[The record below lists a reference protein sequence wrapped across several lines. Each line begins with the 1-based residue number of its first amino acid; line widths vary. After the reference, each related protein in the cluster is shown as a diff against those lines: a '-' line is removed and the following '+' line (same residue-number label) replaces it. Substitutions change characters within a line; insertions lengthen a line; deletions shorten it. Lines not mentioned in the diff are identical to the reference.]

1 MQIAADKGD
10 FKTISSIILKQGVPP
25 DSCLGL
31 DNYTPLHVACNKG
44 RVKAART
51 LLDAGSNPNAITN
64 KRETPLHFACYNGN
78 IELVELLLD
87 CKAEINAKNQV

>member
-1 MQIAADKGD
+1 MA
-10 FKTISSIILKQGVPP
+10 
-25 DSCLGL
+25 
-31 DNYTPLHVACNKG
+31 H
-44 RVKAART
+44 T

-87 CKAEINAKNQV
+87 YKAEINAKNQV